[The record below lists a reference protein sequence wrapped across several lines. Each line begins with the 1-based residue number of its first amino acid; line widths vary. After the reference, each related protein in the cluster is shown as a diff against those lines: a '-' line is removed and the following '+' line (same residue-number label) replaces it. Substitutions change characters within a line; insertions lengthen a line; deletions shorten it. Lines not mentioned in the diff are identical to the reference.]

1 MSATIQPRDLDLSI
15 FGTAQVDYTVDGVTG
30 CTYDKAVAMAGL
42 QRAVAVESAIPA
54 YTAAVR
60 ARQRKLDDL
69 GRALADISGT
79 LAKFDE
85 DHRKTTSEQDIVKDA
100 AKFWKSE
107 NVELALQA
115 AKFIEDLA
123 DKVGKEGFTK
133 EALEGPLEE
142 FIRGNEWPMGKV
154 MNCLRLALVGASS
167 GLGIADIVTLIGR
180 DEFARR
186 IDAAVA
192 KLGK

>member
-42 QRAVAVESAIPA
+42 QRAVAVERAIPA

-60 ARQRKLDDL
+60 ARQRKLEDL

-85 DHRKTTSEQDIVKDA
+85 DHRQTTSEQDIVGGAEAYNLLAKYGLTKDYFKPSA
-100 AKFWKSE
+100 TRIQYQYIQKLQTD
-107 NVELALQA
+107 VQYALDVTNNDIQQDA
-115 AKFIEDLA
+115 VSLQGFVSKRDNAYQMATKLMQKAIRTRETR
-123 DKVGKEGFTK
+123 VGY
-133 EALEGPLEE
+133 
-142 FIRGNEWPMGKV
+142 
-154 MNCLRLALVGASS
+154 
-167 GLGIADIVTLIGR
+167 IG
-180 DEFARR
+180 
-186 IDAAVA
+186 
-192 KLGK
+192 

>member
-60 ARQRKLDDL
+60 ARQRKLEDL

-85 DHRKTTSEQDIVKDA
+85 DHRQTTSEQDIVGGSEAYNLLAKYGLTKDYFKPSA
-100 AKFWKSE
+100 TRIQYQYIQKLQTD
-107 NVELALQA
+107 VQYALDVTNNDIQQDA
-115 AKFIEDLA
+115 VSLQGFVSKRDSAYQMATKLMQKAIRTRETG
-123 DKVGKEGFTK
+123 VGY
-133 EALEGPLEE
+133 
-142 FIRGNEWPMGKV
+142 
-154 MNCLRLALVGASS
+154 VG
-167 GLGIADIVTLIGR
+167 
-180 DEFARR
+180 
-186 IDAAVA
+186 
-192 KLGK
+192 

>member
-60 ARQRKLDDL
+60 ARQRKLEDL

-85 DHRKTTSEQDIVKDA
+85 DHRQTTSEQDIVGGAETYNLLAKYGLTKDYFKPSA
-100 AKFWKSE
+100 TRIQYQYIQKLQTD
-107 NVELALQA
+107 VQYALDVTNNDIQQDA
-115 AKFIEDLA
+115 VSLQ
-123 DKVGKEGFTK
+123 GFVSKRDSAYQMAVKLLNKASQTR
-133 EALEGPLEE
+133 ATG
-142 FIRGNEWPMGKV
+142 IRY
-154 MNCLRLALVGASS
+154 
-167 GLGIADIVTLIGR
+167 IG
-180 DEFARR
+180 
-186 IDAAVA
+186 
-192 KLGK
+192 